1 VLALGAARALW
12 RWLTM
17 IRWTQ
22 AKSRIACTAA
32 NLCAKAS
39 FPNAAGMTPMPLAT
53 DAVPS
58 VRNSATH
65 ATFRQKW
72 KTSMCID
79 RVYCWSCIVYAS
91 QLRRMQSAEVLTAR
105 ARSQGT
111 GLKSGLCRQMLM
123 YSLTKS
129 RSCRTVVSNSA
140 ASLGQTP
147 LTRIPK
153 HAMAASAEAKK
164 RTVFAFSNMR
174 GARLN
179 TGGVR

>member
-1 VLALGAARALW
+1 
-12 RWLTM
+12 M
-17 IRWTQ
+17 
-22 AKSRIACTAA
+22 
-32 NLCAKAS
+32 CAKAS
-39 FPNAAGMTPMPLAT
+39 FPNASGMTPMPFAT

-58 VRNSATH
+58 VRNSVTH
-65 ATFRQKW
+65 ATFRQMW

-79 RVYCWSCIVYAS
+79 SVYCWSCIVYAS

-111 GLKSGLCRQMLM
+111 GLKRGLCKQMLM

-129 RSCRTVVSNSA
+129 RSWSNSA
-140 ASLGQTP
+140 ESLGQTP
-147 LTRIPK
+147 LTSIPK
-153 HAMAASAEAKK
+153 HTMRARAEAKK

-179 TGGVR
+179 SGGVR